1 MPSLLFVPESVQESK
16 MWNSWRDN
24 NVKQFSFQTLATYA
38 ERSSLALR
46 STRALQIACFKLHE
60 PKLGSW
66 FLVSSL
72 YLRLSSPCFRWLLR
86 AIFMLA
92 QRSLRKAFRPYGRAW
107 HQHLCVRRDASM
119 SEVGSHTYRPCAT
132 VLRAIFLLVGILCG
146 ILCILWT
153 QPRPLTAG
161 NWVSNCWVKLKCRVW
176 SSIHNSSALFSAL
189 PSGRPETTCSK
200 AICLL
205 KLQRTLFGQ
214 SETRRKDLFL
224 LQFWSS
230 LFPSLWS
237 AVKEMFP

>member
-1 MPSLLFVPESVQESK
+1 MTVEGYFHVGSTLTQEGVQ
-16 MWNSWRDN
+16 
-24 NVKQFSFQTLATYA
+24 
-38 ERSSLALR
+38 ALWKGL
-46 STRALQIACFKLHE
+46 TPALVRQAGCFHVWSAL
-60 PKLGSW
+60 
-66 FLVSSL
+66 
-72 YLRLSSPCFRWLLR
+72 
-86 AIFMLA
+86 
-92 QRSLRKAFRPYGRAW
+92 
-107 HQHLCVRRDASM
+107 
-119 SEVGSHTYRPCAT
+119 GSHTYRPCAT

-153 QPRPLTAG
+153 QPRPLTAV